1 MLLFGDWVELCLF
14 VGDGEVIGVIEGC
27 CSKRQSP
34 DYAVVV
40 VAAVVAAAVLVVM
53 GSA

>member
-14 VGDGEVIGVIEGC
+14 AGDAEVIGVTEGC
-27 CSKRQSP
+27 CSKRLSP

-40 VAAVVAAAVLVVM
+40 AVAVAAVLVVM

>member
-14 VGDGEVIGVIEGC
+14 AGDAEVIGVTEGC
-27 CSKRQSP
+27 CSKRLSP

-40 VAAVVAAAVLVVM
+40 AVAAAAVLVVM